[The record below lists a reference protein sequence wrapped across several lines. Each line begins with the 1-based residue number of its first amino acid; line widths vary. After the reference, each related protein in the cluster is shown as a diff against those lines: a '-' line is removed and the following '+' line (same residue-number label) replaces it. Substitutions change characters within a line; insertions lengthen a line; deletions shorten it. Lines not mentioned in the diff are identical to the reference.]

1 MNRLSARLSSPWA
14 TVAGLLAGGIL
25 GAWLP
30 SAGEALAPFGQ
41 LYLQLMQ
48 MCVLPLIITAVTAS
62 IARLILGDSGAALP
76 RLALVFLLGLAATA
90 AIAMAAG
97 LAFQPGAGLDENQ
110 RVFLAHEMLVHD
122 AADSGQ
128 PTPSLWSLAHM
139 VVPANVIHAAAEGQM
154 LALLLFSLL
163 LGLGLGKLGGEQSL
177 YAIGVLDAF
186 YNALVKVMG
195 WILLGLPCGLFAL
208 MAAHTAQGGIQLF
221 LMLGKLV
228 ATLYGLALLLIAG
241 LTLLIANR
249 TGLKPLAVL
258 ALVRQPLF
266 TAFGTGSSIATLPI
280 ALRAVESGLGLH
292 RQTAQMVLPLGASLY
307 PLGNVLHVVVSSL
320 FVLQLYGLPLGPQ
333 AGAVVVIGGI
343 LVACAMSGAPGVASM
358 ALLGM
363 LLAPFGVP
371 VEVAIVLLV
380 ALDPVLDP
388 ILTVLNVYGN
398 MGAATLME
406 PRRQIPQTAL
416 CCRLNSPPQK

>member
-1 MNRLSARLSSPWA
+1 MSPLTSHLSSPWA
-14 TVAGLLAGGIL
+14 TVAGLAAGGML

-30 SAGEALAPFGQ
+30 SAGEALAPLGQ

-48 MCVLPLIITAVTAS
+48 MCVLPIIITAVTAS
-62 IARLILGDSGAALP
+62 VARLILGDSGAALP
-76 RLALVFLLGLAATA
+76 RLALVFLAGLALTA
-90 AIAMAAG
+90 AIAMTAG
-97 LAFQPGAGLDENQ
+97 MVFQPGSGLAEDQ
-110 RVFLAHEMLVHD
+110 RVFLAREMLAHD
-122 AADSGQ
+122 AAATGQ
-128 PTPSLWSLAHM
+128 PVPSLWSLAQM
-139 VVPANVIHAAAEGQM
+139 VVPANVIHAAAEGHM

-163 LGLGLGKLGGEQSL
+163 LGMGLGKLGGEQSV

-195 WILLGLPCGLFAL
+195 WILLGLPLGLFAL
-208 MAAHTAQGGIQLF
+208 MAAHAAQGGLQMF
-221 LMLGKLV
+221 LMLGKMV
-228 ATLYGLALLLIAG
+228 AILYGVALVLIAG
-241 LTLLIANR
+241 LTVLIATR
-249 TGLKPLAVL
+249 TGLKPLTVL

-266 TAFGTGSSIATLPI
+266 TAFGTGSSIATLPA
-280 ALRAVESGLGLH
+280 ALRVVESGLGMG

-307 PLGNVLHVVVSSL
+307 PLGNVLHVVLSSL
-320 FVLQLYGLPLGPQ
+320 FVLQLYGLPMGAQ

-371 VEVAIVLLV
+371 VEVAVVLLV

-398 MGAATLME
+398 MGAAALME
-406 PRRQIPQTAL
+406 PRRQASQTAL
-416 CCRLNSPPQK
+416 CCGLNSTPQK